1 MADWQT
7 RLRESA
13 YTPQGGPRRTFK
25 CYMMRRDVTL
35 RGTVHEFPGVDDAYV
50 QRTGNGP
57 RRYPLLCYF
66 SGPNHDLEALAFE
79 AAVLAPGV
87 GTLEH
92 GRFGPVRVVPF
103 GDVGRRE
110 DLVTE
115 ANQTILEVTFWTTLE
130 AIYPTA
136 DANPQNEILAAIASF
151 NLASGQ
157 QFENVVNLASATNKA
172 IEKATINSMLKSVGA
187 AFDGISSSVAS
198 VRKVIADAQETIN
211 LGMDV
216 LIGKPLVLA
225 QQISNLI
232 QAPSRALAGL
242 ESRLDGYGLMFDS
255 IFGST
260 PGLPA
265 NRIDETTSLG
275 SIRQRVANDWHTAD
289 LFALNAMAGSILTVT
304 AQPLDDKGRP
314 VRGPIFQNR
323 RQAVA
328 AAAVIEEQLTEL
340 IEWRDTQLAAIA
352 SLPALGKDQVDSGE
366 AYQTIRF
373 AAALTI
379 GNLVQQSF
387 ALIPERSITIN
398 RPRTI
403 VDVCAQVYRKVDSRL
418 DFLINTND
426 LSGDEILE
434 LPAGRKIVYYNAA

>member
-7 RLRESA
+7 RLREAA
-13 YTPQGGPRRTFK
+13 YTPQGGPRVLFK
-25 CYMMRRDVTL
+25 CHQLNRDIPL
-35 RGTVHEFPGVDDAYV
+35 RGTAHEFPGVDEAYV
-50 QRTGNGP
+50 QRTGHGS
-57 RRYPLLCYF
+57 RKYPLRCYF
-66 SGPNHDLEALAFE
+66 SGPNHDIEATLFE
-79 AAVLAPGV
+79 AAVLTPGV

-92 GRFGPVRVVPF
+92 ARFGPVRVVPF

-115 ANQTILEVTFWTTLE
+115 ANQTIIEVTFWTTLE

-136 DANPQNEILAAIASF
+136 DANPQNEIQAAIAAF
-151 NLASGQ
+151 NLAGAL
-157 QFENVVNLASATNKA
+157 QFENAVNLTSAANKA
-172 IEKATINSMLKSVGA
+172 IEKATIGGMLKSVGE
-187 AFDGISSSVAS
+187 AFDGVSSSVAS
-198 VRKVIADAQETIN
+198 VRRAVADATDTIN
-211 LGMDV
+211 QGMDV
-216 LIGKPLVLA
+216 LIGKPLELA
-225 QQISNLI
+225 RQISGLI
-232 QAPSRALAGL
+232 QAPSRALTGL

-260 PGLPA
+260 PGNPA
-265 NRIDETTSLG
+265 DRIDETTSLG

-289 LFALNAMAGSILTVT
+289 LFALNAMAGSVMTVT
-304 AQPLDDKGRP
+304 AQPIDDQGRP

-328 AAAVIEEQLTEL
+328 AAAAIEDQLTEL

-366 AYQTIRF
+366 AYQAIRF
-373 AAALTI
+373 ASALAI

-403 VDVCAQVYRKVDSRL
+403 VDVAAQVYRAVDSRL
-418 DFLINTND
+418 DFLIDSND

-434 LPAGRKIVYYNAA
+434 LPAGRKILYYAA